1 MSRSRRQ
8 GEALAGA
15 TPDAHVARVSIA
27 TAASL
32 AVLLAIAALIAT
44 AALSAPAFAAG
55 IALDAPDN
63 GEPPMIAYD
72 PTTSTTYVAWTDP
85 HAPAVDLCVLPPSAG
100 ACSGGEPVLLTDTKY
115 SGYSEGNRPGL
126 GGLVVLPGGE
136 AVVIGTPAG
145 TGSIAWASPAG
156 GGAFLSGE
164 HGLQNNGHF
173 ISPISL
179 SYSIGNAVALSGS
192 DVGLLDDADRFVSH
206 FSDSPLT
213 AESPAIP
220 EAGNSNPGG
229 QYPGKGYDT
238 NGPDLAAE
246 PAPPPAAAGTD
257 IIVGVGENNNSGL
270 KTPPGCLNDA
280 ATGYGVSA
288 GLVDGTSRAAGTL
301 NEEGLPEYQLLAC
314 SAEAPVLV
322 SGGGAGIGELE
333 EAGSGVDGA
342 GGEFTIDY
350 HQFSASATG
359 GAFEAPVE
367 LSNVSGDVLD
377 GVSAIDASEDSG
389 TGVYSLWEDK
399 QGSVIDY
406 SANGGASW
414 GEPTVAPA
422 PYGGDNVIA
431 GVGGGTALIAWD
443 ENHGTGD
450 QVFVEA
456 VNYQAL
462 LAANAK
468 PTTPAPVTPGP
479 ILPTPNSTYTIKSI
493 VVNSNGTVTITF
505 VPTQSGLATL
515 VVTVPTASIA
525 STTAVAA
532 KAKKCKH
539 DQVKIKGK
547 CLPINTVSGKTSAH
561 GTAGVELKL
570 KVNLSSKVKALLDKG
585 KTVHVTATLTYT
597 SSLGGKATVHTYH
610 LTIKGVKK
618 KK

>member
-1 MSRSRRQ
+1 V
-8 GEALAGA
+8 E
-15 TPDAHVARVSIA
+15 VVRVSIGTAAVLALLLA
-27 TAASL
+27 TATL
-32 AVLLAIAALIAT
+32 IAAAL
-44 AALSAPAFAAG
+44 LSAPAFAAG

-72 PTTSTTYVAWTDP
+72 PSTSTTYVAWTDP
-85 HAPAVDLCVLPPSAG
+85 HAPAVDLCVLSAG
-100 ACSGGEPVLLTDTKY
+100 SSACAGGEPVVLMDTKY
-115 SGYSEGNRPGL
+115 PGYSEGNRPKL

-136 AVVIGTPAG
+136 AVVIGTPVS

-156 GGAFLSGE
+156 GAAFLSGE
-164 HGLQNNGHF
+164 HGLQNTGHF
-173 ISPISL
+173 ISPVSL
-179 SYSIGNAVALSGS
+179 FYAIGNAVALSET
-192 DVGLLDDADRFVSH
+192 DVGLLDDSDRFYSF

-213 AESPAIP
+213 AESPAIA
-220 EAGNSNPGG
+220 ETGNSNAGG

-238 NGPDLAAE
+238 NGPDIAAE
-246 PAPPPAAAGTD
+246 AAPPPAAAHTD
-257 IIVGVGENNNSGL
+257 IVVGVGENNNSLL

-288 GLVDGTSRAAGTL
+288 GVVDGTSKGAGTL
-301 NEEGLPEYQLLAC
+301 NNMGLPPYQLLTC

-322 SGGGAGIGELE
+322 SGGGAGIGALE
-333 EAGSGVDGA
+333 EVGSGVDGA

-350 HQFSASATG
+350 SGFDATSTG
-359 GAFEAPVE
+359 GSFGAPVE
-367 LSNVSGDVLD
+367 LSNVSSHVLD
-377 GVSAIDASEDSG
+377 GVDAIDASEDSG
-389 TGVYSLWEDK
+389 TGVYSLWEDN
-399 QGSVIDY
+399 QGSVVDY
-406 SANGGASW
+406 SADGGATW

-422 PYGGDNVIA
+422 PYGGSNVIA

-443 ENHGTGD
+443 ENPGTGE

-468 PTTPAPVTPGP
+468 SITPPPLPPSPGP
-479 ILPTPNSTYTIKSI
+479 VIPTPNSTYTIKSI

-505 VPTQSGLATL
+505 VPTQSGQATL

-532 KAKKCKH
+532 KSKKCKH

-561 GTAGVELKL
+561 GTAGVALKL

-585 KTVHVTATLTYT
+585 KTVHVTATLTYK
-597 SSLGGKATVHTYH
+597 SSLGGKATVHIYH

-618 KK
+618 KKK